1 MNKTILAGNI
11 TQDPTIKV
19 TQTGTKVASTSIAT
33 NEFYKDANGERQQAT
48 EYHNLVAFGKTAELF
63 ENYITKW
70 AKLLIEWKLKT
81 RSWDA
86 EDWSKRYKT
95 EVHIEKLEFMWG
107 SKKENITQNDVEDV
121 FGWDQPF

>member
-33 NEFYKDANGERQQAT
+33 NEFYKDANGERQQVA

-63 ENYITKW
+63 ENYIT
-70 AKLLIEWKLKT
+70 T
-81 RSWDA
+81 
-86 EDWSKRYKT
+86 
-95 EVHIEKLEFMWG
+95 
-107 SKKENITQNDVEDV
+107 
-121 FGWDQPF
+121 

>member
-33 NEFYKDANGERQQAT
+33 DEFYKDANGEKQQAT

-70 AKLLIEWKLKT
+70 AKLLIEGKLKT
-81 RSWDA
+81 RSWEAD
-86 EDWSKRYKT
+86 DGSKRYKT
-95 EVHIEKLEFMWG
+95 EVHVEKVEFMWG